1 MGAHAAS
8 GGTTHR
14 SLLLWLHTKWV
25 IHWQHSNTHTVQG
38 HHLAKPHMSCQV
50 LAVVVVV
57 NSLTITHYQC
67 TDLGYLFV
75 TNFRYRLI
83 RGSLIFVTFSAVGMG
98 VGLYAGRLI
107 SEYIWYMLFHH
118 LHYNHSYLPSL
129 IHWSKP
135 IQQIIPTTDFSPHA
149 RLISC
154 TLQLRGFILLIS
166 FVLTFLSLLLF
177 LFWCLCLSAC
187 CQLLNAH

>member
-1 MGAHAAS
+1 M
-8 GGTTHR
+8 
-14 SLLLWLHTKWV
+14 
-25 IHWQHSNTHTVQG
+25 
-38 HHLAKPHMSCQV
+38 

-75 TNFRYRLI
+75 TNFRYWLI

-129 IHWSKP
+129 IH
-135 IQQIIPTTDFSPHA
+135 
-149 RLISC
+149 
-154 TLQLRGFILLIS
+154 
-166 FVLTFLSLLLF
+166 
-177 LFWCLCLSAC
+177 
-187 CQLLNAH
+187 